1 MGSTPRR
8 PAAGILADL
17 EQRVAP
23 VTPAGQRLVPVPE
36 LLGPLFPGAGLQQGW
51 SVGVAGPGGWSLAL
65 ALLGAALRGDGWAA
79 GVGTEELGLVAGDE
93 LGVPLQRLLLV
104 ESPGT
109 ANQASVVAALVEVVD
124 VVCLGLL
131 GSFTA
136 RDARRLSARAREQ
149 GAILLHL
156 DGGRSWPQALDVT
169 LTVEPGPWAGVGQG
183 HGHLQSRPVEVI
195 ATGRRSMA
203 RPRRVEVLLP
213 GPGGGLAPIEPGGRV
228 TATPLSAPATT
239 TAMGPVP
246 EALVG
251 PTG

>member
-1 MGSTPRR
+1 MGTTPRR
-8 PAAGILADL
+8 SSGLLADL

-36 LLGPLFPGAGLQQGW
+36 PLVSLFPGAGLQQGW
-51 SVGVAGPGGWSLAL
+51 SVGVAGSGGWSLGL

-79 GVGTEELGLVAGDE
+79 GVGVEELGLVAGDE

-109 ANQASVVAALVEVVD
+109 ANQASVLAALVEVVD
-124 VVCLGLL
+124 VICLGPL
-131 GSFTA
+131 GSFSA

-149 GAILLHL
+149 GAVLLHL

-169 LTVEPGPWAGVGQG
+169 LTVEPGPWVGVGQG
-183 HGHLQSRPVEVI
+183 HGHLQVRPAMVT

-203 RPRRVEVLLP
+203 KVRQVEVLLP
-213 GPGGGLAPIEPGGRV
+213 GPEGGLTASSGVGRV
-228 TATPLSAPATT
+228 AEVDT
-239 TAMGPVP
+239 PVP
-246 EALVG
+246 V
-251 PTG
+251 